1 VYEQPSEQA
10 DHHNVQ
16 IRRSLSA
23 RNARAAA
30 NTIVWLIA
38 VCAVIMAIFTNFGP
52 NSATTQTRAASWL
65 TVALLVG
72 LAAVYSLVPAERL
85 DRSGA
90 LLAVGGVGVLM
101 VDVMNVVTHD
111 PSAAAQAFL
120 FFPVLWCAAHFR
132 RGAVMLV
139 TSLAVVT
146 DGWVLLMLQ
155 PFEAAMTDFVFF
167 GTVLVVISVMLVR
180 AGEVQ
185 DQLVALLHQ
194 QATVDSLTGL
204 VNRRVL
210 DEALSAA
217 LLTSPAPRGTA
228 LVLVDV
234 DSFKSINDQHGHPVG
249 DDALAHIA
257 EVLRTVVR
265 AGDAVLSRM
274 GGDELAVLL
283 PDCPADVA
291 VRRATEVLDAVRGT
305 PLVLIDG
312 TLLTISVSLG
322 VAHAPSHATGLEEL
336 YAAADAAL
344 YAAKRGGRGRVE
356 VAGVS

>member
-1 VYEQPSEQA
+1 V
-10 DHHNVQ
+10 
-16 IRRSLSA
+16 
-23 RNARAAA
+23 AAH
-30 NTIVWLIA
+30 TIVWLLA
-38 VCAVIMAIFTNFGP
+38 VCALVMAVFTTVGP
-52 NSATTQTRAASWL
+52 NSATAQTRAASWL
-65 TVALLVG
+65 TVALLLG
-72 LAAVYSLVPAERL
+72 LGMVYGLVRPERL

-90 LLAVGGVGVLM
+90 LVAMAVVGVLM
-101 VDVMNVVTHD
+101 VDVMNVVTND

-120 FFPVLWCAAHFR
+120 FFPVLWCAAHLG
-132 RGAVMLV
+132 RGAVVLV

-146 DGWVLLMLQ
+146 DAWVLLLLQ

-185 DQLVALLHQ
+185 DRLVTLLHQ

-210 DEALSAA
+210 DEALSVA
-217 LLTSPAPRGTA
+217 LTTGPAPQGTA

-249 DDALAHIA
+249 DDALTHIA

-305 PLVLIDG
+305 PLALTDG